1 MEQNAVTDFKY
12 IIIGAGMMG
21 AAAARHLSQ
30 VTDGIALIGPEEP
43 ANRKNHS
50 GVFAS
55 HYDEAR
61 ITRGFDGDP
70 IWGTLAV
77 RSLARYSE
85 IEVASGISF
94 YSEVGCLFS
103 GEEPIS
109 DTDYVR
115 RAFATASRLDLDI
128 ETVRPD
134 AMSARFP
141 MFALPPAHNG
151 YFEAQNAGYVN
162 PRALV
167 KAQVTV
173 AQKQGVSVLRDTAI
187 RVNDMSSH
195 VLVETAD
202 GNSYTAEKVLVAAG
216 GFTNMADILP
226 RPVDMAATGRTIVFF
241 ELDEAKQALFK
252 NMPSTIVL
260 ADHDDDI
267 VYILP
272 PVRYPD
278 GKVYLKI
285 GGEGEKSAL
294 SSLSEAA
301 SWFQSDGNLAEVDYL
316 TKRALS
322 LMPNLAGAPVTSGSC
337 VASITKT
344 GYPYIGYTD
353 APNIAVLTGGN
364 FVAAKSSD
372 EIGRLGAQ
380 LLFDGAL
387 QEREFAAAMAP
398 VFV

>member
-1 MEQNAVTDFKY
+1 MTDFKY

-21 AAAARHLSQ
+21 SAAARHLSQ
-30 VTDGIALIGPEEP
+30 MTDGVALIGPAEP
-43 ANRKNHS
+43 ADRKNHR

-61 ITRGFDGDP
+61 ITRGFDGDR

-77 RSLARYSE
+77 RSLARYAE
-85 IEVASGISF
+85 IEAASGIPF
-94 YSEVGCLFS
+94 YSEVGCLFT
-103 GEEPIS
+103 GEAPVS
-109 DTDYVR
+109 DASYVS
-115 RAFATASRLDLDI
+115 RALTNSAKLGLQIQAI
-128 ETVRPD
+128 KPD
-134 AMSARFP
+134 AVPERFP
-141 MFALPPAHNG
+141 MFALPSEHHG
-151 YFEAQNAGYVN
+151 YFEARNAGYVN

-167 KAQVTV
+167 RAQVV
-173 AQKQGVSVLRDTAI
+173 IAEKQGVTVLRQTAT
-187 RVNDMSSH
+187 RVRNDAGH

-202 GNSYTAEKVLVAAG
+202 GNSYTADKVLVAAG
-216 GFTNMADILP
+216 GFTNMAEILP

-252 NMPSTIVL
+252 GMPSTIVL
-260 ADHDDDI
+260 ADNDDDV

-285 GGEGEKSAL
+285 GGEGEKGAL
-294 SSLSEAA
+294 SSLNEAV
-301 SWFQSDGNLAEVDYL
+301 SWFQSDGSLGEVDYL

-322 LMPNLAGAPVTSGSC
+322 LMPDLAGAPVTSGSC

-387 QEREFAAAMAP
+387 QEREFAAAMNP
-398 VFV
+398 VFI

>member
-1 MEQNAVTDFKY
+1 MTDFKY

-30 VTDGIALIGPEEP
+30 VTDGVALIGPAEP
-43 ANRKNHS
+43 ENRKSHD

-61 ITRGFDGDP
+61 ITRGFDGNA
-70 IWGTLAV
+70 IWGALAV
-77 RSLARYSE
+77 RSLSRYAE
-85 IEVASGISF
+85 IEAASGIPF
-94 YSEVGCLFS
+94 YNEAGCLFT
-103 GEEPIS
+103 GEEPTS
-109 DTDYVR
+109 DADYVR
-115 RAFATASRLDLDI
+115 RALANAAKFDLDI
-128 ETVRPD
+128 QTVQPD
-134 AMSARFP
+134 ALPERFP
-141 MFALPPAHNG
+141 MFALPPRHNG

-173 AQKQGVSVLRDTAI
+173 AQKQGVSVLRETAV
-187 RVNDMSSH
+187 RVQNVAGH
-195 VLVETAD
+195 VVVETSD
-202 GNSYTAEKVLVAAG
+202 GKSYTAEKVLVAAG
-216 GFTNMADILP
+216 GFTNMADLLP
-226 RPVDMAATGRTIVFF
+226 RPVDMAATGRTVVFF

-252 NMPSTIVL
+252 DMPSTIVL
-260 ADHDDDI
+260 ADNDDDI

-294 SSLSEAA
+294 SSLGDAV
-301 SWFQSDGNLAEVDYL
+301 SWFQSDGNVAEVEYL
-316 TKRALS
+316 TKRALT
-322 LMPNLAGAPVTSGSC
+322 LMPGLEGTPVTSDSC

-344 GYPYIGYTD
+344 GYPYIGFTD
-353 APNIAVLTGGN
+353 APNVAVLTGGN

-380 LLFDGAL
+380 LLFEGAL

-398 VFV
+398 VFI

>member
-115 RAFATASRLDLDI
+115 RAFATASMLDLDI
-128 ETVRPD
+128 ETVKSD
-134 AMSARFP
+134 AMPARFP

-260 ADHDDDI
+260 ADNDDDI

-285 GGEGEKSAL
+285 GGEGEKSAI
-294 SSLSEAA
+294 SSLSDAV

-322 LMPNLAGAPVTSGSC
+322 LMPNLAGASVTSGSC

-344 GYPYIGYTD
+344 GYPYIGYTE

-380 LLFDGAL
+380 LLFDGAP

>member
-1 MEQNAVTDFKY
+1 
-12 IIIGAGMMG
+12 
-21 AAAARHLSQ
+21 
-30 VTDGIALIGPEEP
+30 
-43 ANRKNHS
+43 
-50 GVFAS
+50 
-55 HYDEAR
+55 
-61 ITRGFDGDP
+61 
-70 IWGTLAV
+70 
-77 RSLARYSE
+77 
-85 IEVASGISF
+85 
-94 YSEVGCLFS
+94 
-103 GEEPIS
+103 
-109 DTDYVR
+109 
-115 RAFATASRLDLDI
+115 
-128 ETVRPD
+128 
-134 AMSARFP
+134 
-141 MFALPPAHNG
+141 
-151 YFEAQNAGYVN
+151 
-162 PRALV
+162 
-167 KAQVTV
+167 VTV

>member
-1 MEQNAVTDFKY
+1 MTDFKY

-30 VTDGIALIGPEEP
+30 VTDGVALIGPAEP
-43 ANRKNHS
+43 ENRKNHS

-61 ITRGFDGDP
+61 ITRGFDGDA
-70 IWGTLAV
+70 IWGALAV
-77 RSLARYSE
+77 SSLSRYSE
-85 IEVASGISF
+85 IEAASGIPF
-94 YSEVGCLFS
+94 YSEAGCLFT
-103 GEEPIS
+103 GEEPTS
-109 DTDYVR
+109 DADYVR
-115 RAFATASRLDLDI
+115 RALANAEKFDLNI
-128 ETVRPD
+128 QTVKPD
-134 AMSARFP
+134 ALSERFP
-141 MFALPPAHNG
+141 MFALPPLHNG
-151 YFEAQNAGYVN
+151 YFEAQSAGYVN

-167 KAQVTV
+167 KAQVTA
-173 AQKQGVSVLRDTAI
+173 AQKQGVSVLRETAV
-187 RVNDMSSH
+187 RVQNVAGH
-195 VLVETAD
+195 VVVETSD

-216 GFTNMADILP
+216 GFTNMADLLP
-226 RPVDMAATGRTIVFF
+226 RPVDMAATGRTVVFF

-260 ADHDDDI
+260 ADNDDDI

-285 GGEGEKSAL
+285 GGEGEKTALGSL
-294 SSLSEAA
+294 SSAV

-322 LMPNLAGAPVTSGSC
+322 LMPGLEGTPVTSGSC
-337 VASITKT
+337 VASITRT
-344 GYPYIGYTD
+344 GYPYIGFTD

-380 LLFDGAL
+380 LLFEGAL
-387 QEREFAAAMAP
+387 QEREFAAAMTP
-398 VFV
+398 VFI

>member
-1 MEQNAVTDFKY
+1 MTDFKY

-77 RSLARYSE
+77 RSLARYFE

-115 RAFATASRLDLDI
+115 RAFATASMLDLDI
-128 ETVRPD
+128 ETVKPD
-134 AMSARFP
+134 AMPARFP

-216 GFTNMADILP
+216 GFINMSDILP

-260 ADHDDDI
+260 ADNDDDI

-285 GGEGEKSAL
+285 GGEGGKSAI
-294 SSLSEAA
+294 SSLSDAV

-344 GYPYIGYTD
+344 GYPYIGYTE

-380 LLFDGAL
+380 LLFDGAP